1 MTYKEK
7 YQLLPELP
15 PEQFEALKADIAE
28 RGVVVPVV
36 VDEFGAIL
44 DGHNRAR
51 ACRELGINDY
61 PVEVRSGLSEEEKRV
76 FARKLNVLR
85 RHLSRDQVRDL
96 IAEQLK
102 ETPAWANN
110 RIAGALGVDDKTVAT
125 VRAGL
130 EATSELPKLDK
141 LVGADG
147 KERPVKRPRNGR
159 RSRSVAGDDWDDDWD
174 ERADKNW
181 KKNDP
186 WNDPVRIAKMQ
197 HAVDLI
203 EIGADPNEEKVQR
216 LIREFSVCT
225 ISDHDYDMFAGRS
238 DAEKLEWCVF
248 TAFLSYDGDAGR
260 DGFAPEN
267 ACYHVEW
274 VLQRPFQN
282 VAEWLGEEGDK
293 FRRRCVSVTP
303 TMSDQLK
310 ADWAAF
316 RDAHRDC
323 TLADVEAELKS
334 LLERFEQARDAGLI
348 HTSKPSRMATVVSAR
363 HR

>member
-96 IAEQLK
+96 IVEQLK

-110 RIAGALGVDDKTVAT
+110 RIAGTLGVDDKTVAT
-125 VRAGL
+125 VRTGL
-130 EATSELPKLDK
+130 EATSEIPKLDK

-147 KERPVKRPRNGR
+147 KERPVKRPRKGR
-159 RSRSVAGDDWDDDWD
+159 RRRSAAGDGWDNRTDDWDD
-174 ERADKNW
+174 RADDDR
-181 KKNDP
+181 KNDP
-186 WNDPVRIAKMQ
+186 WNDPVKIAKMR
-197 HAVDLI
+197 HVCDILSM
-203 EIGADPNEEKVQR
+203 GADPNGEKVQK
-216 LIREFSVCT
+216 LIREASVCT
-225 ISDHDYDMFAGRS
+225 IHDPGYDPFAGRTEE
-238 DAEKLEWCVF
+238 EKREWLLF
-248 TAFLSYDGDAGR
+248 MLFLLRHCGFPPEHAGH
-260 DGFAPEN
+260 
-267 ACYHVEW
+267 HVEW
-274 VLQRPFQN
+274 LLRN
-282 VAEWLGEEGDK
+282 GWNTLAEWLGNEGDK
-293 FRRRCVSVTP
+293 YREVRNMKPCASDLKEAWRAFAAQHVSRALPELV
-303 TMSDQLK
+303 
-310 ADWAAF
+310 
-316 RDAHRDC
+316 
-323 TLADVEAELKS
+323 AEL
-334 LLERFEQARDAGLI
+334 EAGARAFSI
-348 HTSKPSRMATVVSAR
+348 
-363 HR
+363 